1 MASLKALRDDYQLE
15 TETVANSAKTATFE
29 KKCSQISHF
38 SRVFEFEDE
47 TELQFLRDERAAIRE
62 FDGGMSK
69 SRAVYMSVLDVPC
82 LPSNSNNQALKL
94 TINLRRY
101 SLINRNEKVYKYIDL
116 ENNEKKQTGP
126 TGLAQQ

>member
-38 SRVFEFEDE
+38 SRVLHNENKE
-47 TELQFLRDERAAIRE
+47 ELQFLRDERAAIRE

-69 SRAVYMSVLDVPC
+69 SRAKYMSVLDVPC
-82 LPSNSNNQALKL
+82 LPSNSNNQ
-94 TINLRRY
+94 T
-101 SLINRNEKVYKYIDL
+101 
-116 ENNEKKQTGP
+116 
-126 TGLAQQ
+126 

>member
-47 TELQFLRDERAAIRE
+47 AELQFLRDERAAIRE
-62 FDGGMSK
+62 YDAGMPRN
-69 SRAVYMSVLDVPC
+69 RAEYLSVLDVPG
-82 LPSNSNNQALKL
+82 LPPDSNDQKN
-94 TINLRRY
+94 
-101 SLINRNEKVYKYIDL
+101 
-116 ENNEKKQTGP
+116 
-126 TGLAQQ
+126 